1 MKSLNAAKHPEIGK
15 TSYGTIKTLESLPNN
30 TNTIVTS
37 DISLFPGLWEIEL
50 QLNGFE
56 STGSKWILIQAVPYG
71 TIAIVNGMNLYGERL
86 TVPYLSN
93 YDFAVHGEIL
103 NYGGANSY
111 TPHWSDYFKATL
123 LG

>member
-86 TVPYLSN
+86 TVPYLSY

-103 NYGGANSY
+103 NNGGANSY

>member
-93 YDFAVHGEIL
+93 YGRCLRISSESNVPSASPVVSP
-103 NYGGANSY
+103 GG
-111 TPHWSDYFKATL
+111 
-123 LG
+123 G